1 MCIKKR
7 RALAIAVTMSGA
19 PFGAFISCPLF
30 QFLINRYEWRGAM
43 QITGAFV
50 LHGCA
55 FGLMLVPPK
64 NLLRNKSYPDLCKQN
79 DIGSTEIYNTER
91 MNDPTMDKKIYETV
105 LMKLKTIFDASV
117 LKSGIL
123 IFVALQWML
132 FCMGFPV
139 VHTFLPVV
147 SSVYGI
153 NADTVSLM
161 LSVVGISDFVGRL
174 SYGAVASTK
183 RIKSVYLVCTV
194 GTLSGAA
201 YLCLTWIRPL
211 AVMCVFLVIIGAN
224 TGYFYDIYDVYSIKK
239 YCIAHLSRFHP
250 SE

>member
-1 MCIKKR
+1 M
-7 RALAIAVTMSGA
+7 L
-19 PFGAFISCPLF
+19 
-30 QFLINRYEWRGAM
+30 
-43 QITGAFV
+43 ITGAFV

-64 NLLRNKSYPDLCKQN
+64 SFKRNKSYQNLRKQN
-79 DIGSTEIYNTER
+79 DMGSKTIYSMEKG
-91 MNDPTMDKKIYETV
+91 NDPTIQRIDIKIYENV
-105 LMKLKTIFDASV
+105 LFKLKTMFDTSI
-117 LKSGIL
+117 LKSGLL

-153 NADTVSLM
+153 DEDTVSLM

-174 SYGAVASTK
+174 SYGAVASTRK
-183 RIKSVYLVCTV
+183 IKSVYLVCIV

-211 AVMCVFLVIIGAN
+211 PVMCVFLAVIGAN
-224 TGYFYDIYDVYSIKK
+224 AG
-239 YCIAHLSRFHP
+239 
-250 SE
+250 

>member
-1 MCIKKR
+1 
-7 RALAIAVTMSGA
+7 
-19 PFGAFISCPLF
+19 
-30 QFLINRYEWRGAM
+30 M

-64 NLLRNKSYPDLCKQN
+64 DLIRNKSYPDLRKQN

-91 MNDPTMDKKIYETV
+91 MSDPTVSSMDKKLHETIM
-105 LMKLKTIFDASV
+105 LKLKSIFDASV

-153 NADTVSLM
+153 NEDTVSLM

-174 SYGAVASTK
+174 SYGAVASTQK
-183 RIKSVYLVCTV
+183 IKSVYLLCTV

-201 YLCLTWIRPL
+201 YLCLTWVRPL

-224 TGYFYDIYDVYSIKK
+224 TGYFYDISDVCSVKK
-239 YCIAHLSRFHP
+239 LLHSSFVTVTCFKLNKNVRQFEEILTF
-250 SE
+250 

>member
-1 MCIKKR
+1 M
-7 RALAIAVTMSGA
+7 L
-19 PFGAFISCPLF
+19 
-30 QFLINRYEWRGAM
+30 
-43 QITGAFV
+43 ITGAFV

-64 NLLRNKSYPDLCKQN
+64 NFERSKSYSNLRKQN
-79 DIGSTEIYNTER
+79 DMGSTMIYSKER
-91 MNDPTMDKKIYETV
+91 VNDPTIPSIDIKIHETV
-105 LMKLKTIFDASV
+105 LHKLKTMFDASI
-117 LKSGIL
+117 LKSGLL

-153 NADTVSLM
+153 DEDTVSLM

-174 SYGAVASTK
+174 SYGAVASTR
-183 RIKSVYLVCTV
+183 RIKSVYLACIV

-211 AVMCVFLVIIGAN
+211 PVMCVFLAVIGAN
-224 TGYFYDIYDVYSIKK
+224 AG
-239 YCIAHLSRFHP
+239 
-250 SE
+250 